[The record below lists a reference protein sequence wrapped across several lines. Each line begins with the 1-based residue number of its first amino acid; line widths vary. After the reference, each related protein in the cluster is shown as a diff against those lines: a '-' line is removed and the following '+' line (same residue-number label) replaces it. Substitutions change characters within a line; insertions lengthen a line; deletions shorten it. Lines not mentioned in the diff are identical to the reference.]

1 MRTEPER
8 DPMHQRDRRGARLFT
23 ALGLSAFAA
32 TAAAQAHEV
41 LLLQPSEQLA
51 PEYAGIEAGLRSELA
66 STSVDET
73 QVYRELVDLDFGE
86 PARRIFADYVR
97 AKYAGVG
104 IDAVVALS
112 DEAVRFV
119 TEHRDVIGDVPLVFT
134 TTAPTAADTI
144 PKSSSVIVPLVPSR
158 TVELAL
164 LLQPDAE
171 HVFVVSDAAIADDV
185 GLPPLRALM
194 NGYAGRLEV
203 EYLLGL
209 PPDELLERVARLPA
223 HSFVLYAPTD
233 RDQTSSEP
241 PTYEMAER
249 LAVRAN
255 APVYGVQDSFVGRGI
270 VGGYMIPSEQVGAEL
285 ARQTLRALRGE
296 FGAVDNLAGS
306 YVVDSRAL
314 NRWKLDQAR
323 LPSGTELLFAPA
335 SIWKLYQGWIITLLV
350 LVAVQFALIVT
361 LLIQSISRRRDRLA
375 LAETAHRFQLARVAG
390 KVGIWQ
396 WDLENE
402 QMIVEPELR
411 ELLGYDESDELPADS
426 SNLIFPEDLP
436 KLRRAAREHAQGITP
451 SFEVQYRMLDKSG
464 HVRWFLSRG
473 QALIARHRLIGTAID
488 ITERKR
494 DEDERARTL
503 NQLQEQRNELAHLGR
518 AAMAGALSGAV
529 AHELNQPLS
538 AMMSNARAGL
548 QFLAKGSADGQEIK
562 EILADI
568 ESDGRRAGEVI
579 RHLRSL
585 LRRGEAQFE
594 TVELDAT
601 IGQVLRLIH
610 SDLVSHN
617 IKVTHEPA
625 AGVPAISAD
634 PVQLQQVILNLVGN
648 ACDALKSV
656 NPRDRRISIGVSVRG
671 AGRVRISVSDN
682 GCGFAD
688 GDPEH
693 LFKPFVTTKRSGL
706 GLGLSISRSII
717 DAHGGRIWAENNRDA
732 GATFHVDLAVAAV
745 TERVA

>member
-1 MRTEPER
+1 MRTEPDR
-8 DPMHQRDRRGARLFT
+8 DTMHQRVCTGACLFT
-23 ALGLSAFAA
+23 AISAFAA
-32 TAAAQAHEV
+32 SVAAQTHEV
-41 LLLQPSEQLA
+41 LLLQPSQQLA
-51 PEYAGIEAGLRSELA
+51 PEYAGIEAGLRSEFA
-66 STSVDET
+66 NASVDAT
-73 QVYRELVDLDFGE
+73 RVYREFVDLDFGQ
-86 PARRIFADYVR
+86 PVDRRIFADYLR
-97 AKYAGVG
+97 AKYSDVG

-119 TEHRDVIGDVPLVFT
+119 AEHRDAIGDVPVVFM
-134 TTAPTAADTI
+134 TADRAATDSI
-144 PKSSSVIVPLVPSR
+144 PKSSSVVVPLVPSR

-171 HVFVVSDAAIADDV
+171 HVFVVSDAAIADDL

-194 NGYAGRLEV
+194 HGYAGRLEV

-209 PPDELLERVARLPA
+209 SPDDLLERVARLPA

-233 RDQTSSEP
+233 RDSTSNEP
-241 PTYEMAER
+241 PVYEMAER
-249 LAVRAN
+249 LAARAN

-270 VGGYMIPSEQVGAEL
+270 VGGFMIHSEQVGAEI

-296 FGAVDNLAGS
+296 YGAVDNLSGS

-361 LLIQSISRRRDRLA
+361 LLIQSISRRQDRLA

-411 ELLGYDESDELPADS
+411 ELLGYDASDELPADTS
-426 SNLIFPEDLP
+426 ALIYDEDLP
-436 KLRRAAREHAQGITP
+436 KLRRAAREHARGITP
-451 SFEVQYRMLDKSG
+451 SVEIQYRMLDKNG
-464 HVRWFLSRG
+464 HVRWLLSRG
-473 QALIARHRLIGTAID
+473 QTLIARHRLIGTAID
-488 ITERKR
+488 ITDRKR

-503 NQLQEQRNELAHLGR
+503 TQLQEQRNELAHLGR

-548 QFLAKGSADGQEIK
+548 QFIARGSPDGQEIK
-562 EILADI
+562 DILADI

-579 RHLRSL
+579 RHLRGL

-594 TVELDAT
+594 TVDLDVI

-617 IKVTHEPA
+617 IKVAHEPGV
-625 AGVPAISAD
+625 GVPTISAD

-656 NPRDRRISIGVSVRG
+656 NPRDRRISIGVGVRG
-671 AGRVRISVSDN
+671 PGRVRISVSDN

-688 GDPEH
+688 GNPER

-732 GATFHVDLAVAAV
+732 GATFHVELVVTAAA
-745 TERVA
+745 ERVA

>member
-1 MRTEPER
+1 V
-8 DPMHQRDRRGARLFT
+8 
-23 ALGLSAFAA
+23 LSAFGAS
-32 TAAAQAHEV
+32 AAAQTHEV
-41 LLLQPSEQLA
+41 LVLQPSEQLA
-51 PEYAGIEAGLRSELA
+51 PEYAGIEAGLRSEFA
-66 STSVDET
+66 STPVNAT
-73 QVYRELVDLDFGE
+73 RVYREFVDLDFGQ
-86 PARRIFADYVR
+86 PADRKIFADYLR
-97 AKYAGVG
+97 DKYAGIG
-104 IDAVVALS
+104 IDAIVALS

-119 TEHRDVIGDVPLVFT
+119 TDHRDAIGDVPLVFA
-134 TTAPTAADTI
+134 TADRGAISAI
-144 PKSSSVIVPLVPSR
+144 PKASSVVVPLGPAR

-164 LLQPDAE
+164 RLQPDAE
-171 HVFVVSDAAIADDV
+171 HVFVVSDTAIADDL
-185 GLPPLRALM
+185 GLPPLRELM
-194 NGYAGRLEV
+194 HGYAGRLEV

-209 PPDELLERVARLPA
+209 APDDLLARVARLPPN
-223 HSFVLYAPTD
+223 SFVLYAPTEWE
-233 RDQTSSEP
+233 SAASEP
-241 PTYEMAER
+241 RVYEMAEQ
-249 LAVRAN
+249 LAARAN
-255 APVYGVQDSFVGRGI
+255 APVYGVHDSFVGRGI
-270 VGGYMIPSEQVGAEL
+270 VGGYMIHSAQVGAEM
-285 ARQTLRALRGE
+285 ARQTWRALRGE
-296 FGAVDNLAGS
+296 YGAADNLSGS
-306 YVVDSRAL
+306 YVVDARAL
-314 NRWKLDQAR
+314 SRWKLDQAR

-375 LAETAHRFQLARVAG
+375 LAETAHRFQLARAAG

-396 WDLENE
+396 WDLDDE
-402 QMIVEPELR
+402 QLIVEAELR
-411 ELLGYDESDELPADS
+411 ELLGYDASDELPADG
-426 SNLIFPEDLP
+426 NALIFPEDLP
-436 KLRRAAREHAQGITP
+436 KLRRAARQHAQGLAP
-451 SFEVQYRMLDKSG
+451 SVEIQCRMLDKKG

-473 QALIARHRLIGTAID
+473 QAIIARHRLIGTAID
-488 ITERKR
+488 ITDRKR

-503 NQLQEQRNELAHLGR
+503 SQLQEQRNELAHLGR

-548 QFLAKGSADGQEIK
+548 QFIARGTVDGQEIK
-562 EILADI
+562 DILADI

-594 TVELDAT
+594 TVDLDAI
-601 IGQVLRLIH
+601 IGLVLRLIH

-617 IKVTHEPA
+617 IKVAHERAP
-625 AGVPAISAD
+625 GVPAIAAD

-656 NPRDRRISIGVSVRG
+656 NPRDRRISIAVGSRG
-671 AGRVRISVSDN
+671 PGRVRISVSDN

-688 GDPEH
+688 GNPEH

-706 GLGLSISRSII
+706 GLGLSISRSIV

-732 GATFHVDLAVAAV
+732 GATFHVDLGVAAA
-745 TERVA
+745 EERDRVA